1 VAQHQQAIR
10 NPKNVAQGGARSMP
24 WMSHHIRA
32 GWLALCLIA
41 QARGQYRFDAW
52 TADNGLPQ
60 NIIRDVCQTRDGYL
74 WVATLNGLARFDGV
88 HFTVFD
94 HTNSPGI
101 ESNRFTS
108 LFQDI
113 DGDLWLGTESSGV
126 AHYHLG
132 VFTTYTTIQGLPYNA
147 VSGTT
152 GDASGHL
159 WVLSH
164 DRIMEWKPGSARFV
178 DVTPKTFRRFLSTLT
193 TGKAAVFGRRIKRAC
208 IASMAAALSPIASRR
223 GCRVI
228 PFGEWRANRTA
239 RYGWKHSME

>member
-1 VAQHQQAIR
+1 
-10 NPKNVAQGGARSMP
+10 MP
-24 WMSHHIRA
+24 WKSQHIRA

-60 NIIRDVCQTRDGYL
+60 NVIRDVCQTRDGYL

-88 HFTVFD
+88 RFTVFD

-126 AHYHLG
+126 THYHRG

-164 DRIMEWKPGSARFV
+164 DRIMEWKQGSARFV
-178 DVTPKTFRRFLSTLT
+178 DVTPKDLP
-193 TGKAAVFGRRIKRAC
+193 K
-208 IASMAAALSPIASRR
+208 
-223 GCRVI
+223 I
-228 PFGEWRANRTA
+228 PFEPYHWEGGGFWAADSCRAGRLPAHEGPDEALTREQGAWDAAKKRPKYPDAKSATSSTVAGREGITYTRKICQNDA
-239 RYGWKHSME
+239 